1 MALSEEALQAQRLY
15 RQKWRERNREHIR
28 EYDKHWNAENKD
40 RIRQYNINYWEK
52 KARQLKE
59 NSDPI
64 QHFIKEKCMLQSEL
78 STSNKELTQAFNN
91 WNSSNISTTKFALEF
106 KDAAVELGLEKKRTK
121 KGNVWQ
127 GVGLK

>member
-40 RIRQYNINYWEK
+40 RIRQYNIGYWEK

-59 NSDPI
+59 NNDPI
-64 QHFIKEKCMLQSEL
+64 WQFVKEKCILQSDI
-78 STSNKELTQAFNN
+78 SISNKELTQAFNN
-91 WNSSNISTTKFALEF
+91 WNSNNLSTTKFALEF
-106 KDAAVELGLEKKRTK
+106 KDTAVELGLEKKRTK
-121 KGNVWQ
+121 YGNVWQ
-127 GVGLK
+127 GVDLK

>member
-15 RQKWRERNREHIR
+15 RQKWRERNRDRIR
-28 EYDKHWNAENKD
+28 EYDRHWNAENKD
-40 RIRQYNINYWEK
+40 RICQYNINYWEK

-59 NSDPI
+59 NSDPMRR
-64 QHFIKEKCMLQSEL
+64 FVKERCILQSEL

-91 WNSSNISTTKFALEF
+91 WNSSNLSTTKFALEF
-106 KDAAVELGLEKKRTK
+106 KDAAVELELEKKRTK
-121 KGNVWQ
+121 HGNVWQ